1 VGAMLIAL
9 VAVCALPA
17 AAAGSRAP
25 ARATTLVLSNE
36 WSTTVWAHVADAGAI
51 RAAPSLTARRVGRLH
66 YYTEDGYPEVYL
78 LLSERRDASGRE
90 WVRLRIPARPNG
102 QVGWVLR
109 GQLGAFHVSHQLVVV
124 NRRRMRLYFYV
135 RGRLIWS
142 APVGIGAPGTPTPA
156 GRFWIREKFP
166 RLPSSDP
173 YYPYAFGT
181 SDYST
186 LSDWPGGGVVGIH
199 GPYGAPASAI
209 PGRISHGCIRLRVA
223 GDEWLGRH
231 LQVGA
236 ALRVL

>member
-1 VGAMLIAL
+1 MLAGTAVLAAVPASAVAGA
-9 VAVCALPA
+9 
-17 AAAGSRAP
+17 RAP
-25 ARATTLVLSNE
+25 ASGGRTQVLSNE
-36 WSTTVWAHVADAGAI
+36 WSTTTWAHVARLGEI
-51 RAAPSLTARRVGRLH
+51 LAAPSAGARRVGRLH
-66 YYTEDGYPEVYL
+66 LYTEDGYPEVYL
-78 LLSERRDASGRE
+78 LLAVRWQPGGRE

-102 QVGWVLR
+102 QIGWVPR
-109 GQLGAFHVSHQLVVV
+109 SELGAFHVSHQLVVV
-124 NRRRMRLYFYV
+124 NRERLRLYFYV

-186 LSDWPGGGVVGIH
+186 LRSWPRGGVVGIH

-209 PGRISHGCIRLRVA
+209 PGRISHGCIRLRVRD
-223 GDEWLGRH
+223 DEWLGRH
-231 LQVGA
+231 LRVGA
-236 ALRVL
+236 ALRIL